1 MLIADCILRVN
12 NHFHQEAFVNAEELK
27 KRTKQFGLRCIKVT
41 ESLPRTRTAD
51 VLGKQLLRSAT
62 SVGANYRSACRAQSR
77 PAFISKIAI
86 AIEEGDE
93 SLYWL
98 ELLIE
103 AGLMTEKKL
112 SVLMKEGNEIVAI
125 LTASSKMAQSGLKR
139 RISNQKSTIR
149 N

>member
-1 MLIADCILRVN
+1 M
-12 NHFHQEAFVNAEELK
+12 NAEDLK

-41 ESLPRTRTAD
+41 ESLPGTRTAD

-86 AIEEGDE
+86 AIEEADE

-98 ELLIE
+98 ELMIE
-103 AGLMTEKKL
+103 AGLI
-112 SVLMKEGNEIVAI
+112 KEGDEIVAI
-125 LTASSKMAQSGLKR
+125 QTASSKTAQSRLKR
-139 RISNQKSTIR
+139 PISNRKSTIS